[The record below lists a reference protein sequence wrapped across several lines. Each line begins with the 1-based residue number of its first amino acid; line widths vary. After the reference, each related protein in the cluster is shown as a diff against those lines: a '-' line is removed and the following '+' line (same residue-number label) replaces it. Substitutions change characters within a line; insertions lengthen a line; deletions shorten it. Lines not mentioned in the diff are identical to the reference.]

1 MPLDSH
7 KQKVLKMGK
16 LEEKALDI
24 IEKLENLVTDNADK
38 AVDLALE
45 TVRLESVLTLSL
57 GGMFFLLS
65 IIAASLATWMWL
77 KFERWSNGQE
87 FLGALAIVTS
97 GVLFLAG
104 VVHVAKVE
112 TWMGLFAP
120 ETVLALRIIG

>member
-1 MPLDSH
+1 MR
-7 KQKVLKMGK
+7 K

-45 TVRLESVLTLSL
+45 TVKLESVLTLSL

-65 IIAASLATWMWL
+65 IIAASIATWMWFRL
-77 KFERWSNGQE
+77 TKKWSSGQE
-87 FLGALAIVTS
+87 FLWGLTVITS
-97 GVLFLAG
+97 GGFFLAAI
-104 VVHVAKVE
+104 VHVAKVE

>member
-1 MPLDSH
+1 MNKLD
-7 KQKVLKMGK
+7 
-16 LEEKALDI
+16 EKALDI

-38 AVDLALE
+38 AVDLALQ
-45 TVRLESVLTLSL
+45 TVKLESVLTLSL

-77 KFERWSNGQE
+77 KVKHWSNGQE
-87 FLGALAIVTS
+87 FLGALAIVLS
-97 GVLFLAG
+97 GAFFLAG

-112 TWMGLFAP
+112 IWMGLFAP